1 MKCRTI
7 NMRSLRLLL
16 IPAFATALIA
26 CGGSSGGVGD
36 DLDPDDVLTT
46 DPNGDVDGN
55 GIPNFQDVLLT
66 GGEDANFNG
75 IDDAFETLTD
85 GDVNGNGIADFED
98 VALTGGTDA
107 NFNGIDDAFETDAP
121 IGAVCDGSTNGST
134 DTDSSTADWGD
145 NCQLFVGGTHAQSS
159 YTRGVQRVVN
169 CLGHPVDDDADFG
182 PNTESAVQAF
192 QAENPPL
199 TDDGI
204 VGPGTWG
211 ALQDVLE
218 PLVFDANFNAF
229 SVGPY
234 DPDLDGVDNRLPGC
248 EGLILFYQNVNDGS
262 WVMADE
268 PGSTV
273 MVPFSTGF

>member
-1 MKCRTI
+1 M
-7 NMRSLRLLL
+7 
-16 IPAFATALIA
+16 
-26 CGGSSGGVGD
+26 
-36 DLDPDDVLTT
+36 
-46 DPNGDVDGN
+46 
-55 GIPNFQDVLLT
+55 
-66 GGEDANFNG
+66 
-75 IDDAFETLTD
+75 
-85 GDVNGNGIADFED
+85 
-98 VALTGGTDA
+98 
-107 NFNGIDDAFETDAP
+107 
-121 IGAVCDGSTNGST
+121 
-134 DTDSSTADWGD
+134 
-145 NCQLFVGGTHAQSS
+145 
-159 YTRGVQRVVN
+159 
-169 CLGHPVDDDADFG
+169 
-182 PNTESAVQAF
+182 
-192 QAENPPL
+192 